1 MTALPDAIAVDP
13 ARPLPGAGGGLPA
26 CAATDRRAT
35 GPGLMAL
42 AVPPGLAPRH
52 HPLTELPGKAIESL
66 LLPLGLATAPGPT
79 PGVRAQYVIC
89 RAPPGPA
96 LAETPGPWPEAAL
109 LDQVLRPA
117 AAALA
122 ALAALG
128 LTHRAIRAENVFR
141 PGPGQPVTL
150 GSAWAAPPA
159 MHQPAIAEPPY
170 VAMCL
175 PEGRGNGRPA
185 DDIYALGVLLL
196 CLALGEAPLADLP
209 TDAVIRAKLAHGSFE
224 ALTAGRR
231 LPALLS
237 DLLRGM
243 LAEDPEHRPP
253 ATLLADPL
261 AARARRLAARP
272 PRRAAHGLRVGA
284 EPVGDARSLAYAIAT
299 APEAGLRALRSGAV
313 DLWLRRELG
322 DTALAMRLED
332 QLHLRSAHPAE
343 ANPASEA
350 LLLTRAVAI
359 LDPLAPIAWQGEALW
374 PDGLGPALAIAPPD
388 RQRALGSMVT
398 SEAVSAWG
406 EARAQ
411 REDPLPRRAEARL
424 WRGYLAQPGAAGGMR
439 RLIYE
444 LNRLLPCASPVIAA
458 QAVAQLSA
466 LPAALEAAA
475 ASPSRAATGPVDREL
490 LAFIAARQELGAAPP
505 PEALGADGAPAA
517 ETQLELLA
525 RLQARLHPAPLP
537 ALAGWLAALAAP
549 RASEWRNPAHR
560 AALTAELERLAADGL
575 LAPMLA
581 VLRDPRMREADAT
594 GYAAASAECAR
605 IDAALAALTDGGAG
619 RAALSRRLGQELA
632 VGIGIAALTAALGM
646 ALFG

>member
-1 MTALPDAIAVDP
+1 MTALPDAITVDP
-13 ARPLPGAGGGLPA
+13 ARPLPGAGGSLPA

-42 AVPPGLAPRH
+42 AVPPGLAPRAR
-52 HPLTELPGKAIESL
+52 PLADLPGKPIESL

-79 PGVRAQYVIC
+79 PGTRAQYVIC

-96 LAETPGPWPEAAL
+96 LAETPGPWTEATL

-117 AAALA
+117 AGALA

-128 LTHRAIRAENVFR
+128 LTHRGIRPDNVFR
-141 PGPGQPVTL
+141 AGPGQPVTL
-150 GSAWAAPPA
+150 GAAWAAPPA

-175 PEGRGNGRPA
+175 PEGRGDGHPA
-185 DDIYALGVLLL
+185 DDVYALGVLLL
-196 CLALGEAPLADLP
+196 CLALGEAPLAGLP

-253 ATLLADPL
+253 AALLADPL

-272 PRRAAHGLRVGA
+272 PRRAAHGLRVGV

-299 APEAGLRALRSGAV
+299 APEAGLRALRSGGA

-322 DTALAMRLED
+322 DSALAMRLED
-332 QLHLRSAHPAE
+332 QLHLRALSPAE
-343 ANPASEA
+343 ASPAGEA
-350 LLLTRAVAI
+350 LLLARAVAI
-359 LDPLAPIAWQGEALW
+359 LDPLAPLTWQGLALW
-374 PDGLGPALAIAPPD
+374 PDGLGPALAAAPPD
-388 RQRALGSMVT
+388 RQRVLGAMLAA
-398 SEAVSAWG
+398 EAVAAWG

-424 WRGYLAQPGAAGGMR
+424 WRGYLTQPGAGGGMR

-444 LNRLLPCASPVIAA
+444 LNPLLPCASPAVAG
-458 QAVAQLSA
+458 QAVAQLGA
-466 LPAALEAAA
+466 LPAALEAVAA
-475 ASPSRAATGPVDREL
+475 APSRSAAGPVDREM
-490 LAFIAARQELGAAPP
+490 LAFITARQELGAAPP
-505 PEALGADGAPAA
+505 PETLGADGAPTP

-525 RLQARLHPAPLP
+525 RLQARLHPTPLP

-549 RASEWRNPAHR
+549 RPSEWRNPARR
-560 AALTAELERLAADGL
+560 AALAAQLDQLATAGF

-581 VLRDPRMREADAT
+581 ALRDPHALAADAT
-594 GYAAASAECAR
+594 GYAAASAECAQL
-605 IDAALAALTDGGAG
+605 DAALAALAAGGAG
-619 RAALSRRLGQELA
+619 RAAAARRLGQELA
-632 VGIGIAALTAALGM
+632 VGLGIAALTTVLGM